1 MSGSGSRRL
10 PDPSLIT
17 SRWRHLKFKYLGTSL
32 ARRRAVRQVIIGA
45 TATVVAA
52 TVHNSISEARQARAD
67 WGSTR
72 AVVIMTGPIAP
83 GEMLSRSDLRV
94 ERVPRAL
101 VPAGVVVASR
111 QPGGQVGALVGL
123 RVASTLE
130 RGEILTQKDLA
141 DRSGGR
147 ISAQVASGS
156 AAVTIQVDERQPP
169 VEVGDLIDIYG
180 ERFTT
185 DDGFGLGASGSGS
198 GDSAISRLATSARV
212 VGLDDDSMTVIVSQ
226 SEVVAVLAAEAAGRV
241 FVVISN

>member
-1 MSGSGSRRL
+1 M
-10 PDPSLIT
+10 
-17 SRWRHLKFKYLGTSL
+17 
-32 ARRRAVRQVIIGA
+32 
-45 TATVVAA
+45 
-52 TVHNSISEARQARAD
+52 
-67 WGSTR
+67 
-72 AVVIMTGPIAP
+72 IMTGPIAP

-111 QPGGQVGALVGL
+111 QPGGQVGALVGR
-123 RVASTLE
+123 RVAWLLE
-130 RGEILTQKDLA
+130 HGEILSQKDLA